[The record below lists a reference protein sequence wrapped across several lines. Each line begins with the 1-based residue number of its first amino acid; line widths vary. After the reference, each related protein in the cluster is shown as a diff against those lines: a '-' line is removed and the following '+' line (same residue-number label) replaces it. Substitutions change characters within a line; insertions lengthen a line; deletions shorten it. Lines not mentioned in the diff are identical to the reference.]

1 MMKKTGIL
9 ILSLFLWTQFQPA
22 NAQVRIAQ
30 SKEQKAILLC
40 VPGLTENPK
49 TFKKMADE
57 MAPHGVSTYAVSVQ
71 GYEITQGGK
80 KQEKVDFCKSV
91 ETVKDAAQ
99 SLRKRNPGVPVILL
113 GESTGGAIA
122 LKAAALHPK
131 SIDGLICAV
140 PTWKIRSTFK
150 IGCLATLDMTLLR
163 AKRHA
168 SATSL
173 VIKRATDNP
182 DLRKAMIETKSRRQ
196 RFSVIETAKFLRFMN
211 ASPKTA
217 CQVKDL
223 PVLFVHG
230 LNDKVSSPNAC
241 ATLFS
246 KISSKRKTYMV
257 DAEAGHLICEE
268 GQYSRPLFLAIKD
281 WLVRTAEHEVSKRPQ
296 AILTSADSAKSVDWV
311 LIRENFARAG
321 VSPSENVAHRPIE
334 PHVGLPATSRR

>member
-1 MMKKTGIL
+1 V
-9 ILSLFLWTQFQPA
+9 WTHLLPA
-22 NAQVRIAQ
+22 SAQVKIAQ

-57 MAPHGVSTYAVSVQ
+57 MAPYGISTYAVSVQ
-71 GYEITQGGK
+71 GYEITEAGK
-80 KQEKVDFCKSV
+80 KQEKVDFFRSV
-91 ETVKDAAQ
+91 ENIKEKAQ

-122 LKAAALHPK
+122 LKAAAQHPK
-131 SIDGLICAV
+131 SFDGLICAV

-150 IGCLATLDMTLLR
+150 IGCLATLDLTVLR

-168 SATSL
+168 TATSF

-182 DLRKAMIETKSRRQ
+182 DLRKEMIETQSRRQ
-196 RFSVIETAKFLRFMN
+196 RFSVFETAKFVRFIN

-217 CQVKDL
+217 GQIKEL

-230 LNDKVSSPNAC
+230 LKDKVSGRNSC

-246 KISSKRKTYMV
+246 RIASENKTFVV

-268 GQYSRPLFLAIKD
+268 GQYSRSLFLAIKD
-281 WLVRTAEHEVSKRPQ
+281 WLVRTFEHEATKRPQ
-296 AILTSADSAKSVDWV
+296 AILTSAYAAKSVDWA

-321 VSPSENVAHRPIE
+321 VSPSENVAHGSKDKISSL
-334 PHVGLPATSRR
+334 H

>member
-1 MMKKTGIL
+1 MKQAGIL
-9 ILSLFLWTQFQPA
+9 LLSLFVWTHLLPA
-22 NAQVRIAQ
+22 NAQVKIAQ

-57 MAPHGVSTYAVSVQ
+57 MAPHGVSTYGVSVQ
-71 GYEITQGGK
+71 GYEVTESGK
-80 KQEKVDFCKSV
+80 KQEKVDFGRSV

-99 SLRKRNPGVPVILL
+99 SLRRRNPGVPVILL

-131 SIDGLICAV
+131 IFDGLVCAV
-140 PTWKIRSTFK
+140 PTWKIRGKIK
-150 IGCLATLDMTLLR
+150 IGFLASLDMTVLR
-163 AKRHA
+163 AKRRA
-168 SATSL
+168 IATSL

-182 DLRKAMIETKSRRQ
+182 DLRKEMIETQSRRQ
-196 RFSVIETAKFLRFMN
+196 RFSVVETAKFVRFIN
-211 ASPKTA
+211 DSPKTA

-230 LNDKVSSPNAC
+230 LKDKVSSPHAC

-246 KISSKRKTYMV
+246 KIPSKRKTYVV

-268 GQYSRPLFLAIKD
+268 GQYSRSLFLAIKD
-281 WLVRTAEHEVSKRPQ
+281 WLINTADHEVLKRPQ
-296 AILTSADSAKSVDWV
+296 AILTSSYSAKSVDWA

-321 VSPSENVAHRPIE
+321 VSPSDNVAQGNKNSISSFH
-334 PHVGLPATSRR
+334 